1 MRVYIYSAYT
11 CTCMRMYNYLYNI
24 IMFKINFNK
33 KIEKKQIN
41 DLRFQSYK
49 FLIIFLTLMVKILS
63 PTAVN
68 DLGY

>member
-1 MRVYIYSAYT
+1 
-11 CTCMRMYNYLYNI
+11 
-24 IMFKINFNK
+24 MFKINFNK

-68 DLGY
+68 DLGF